1 MKRFK
6 HIEFYVGLVGASA
19 VFLVLENLTHWEFLF
34 HVAAIPLEILFAV
47 FIVERFLELREAKEK
62 RRQLMF
68 IKSHLFRSDM
78 RPLFLADL
86 AALKSPDI
94 TVEKVRRASL
104 DELRELRRQAE
115 TVEFKSLEAM
125 EPVIMEYVRAE
136 PVWHGFKERAITYN
150 FESIFQDMIGILH
163 FTGDVKLFKENFPQR
178 LFVHEAAKRPELLAR
193 ARKILTDGIH
203 SFLDYA
209 VELKEKQPVMFEEMM
224 ADYELST
231 QLREAE

>member
-125 EPVIMEYVRAE
+125 EPVIIEYVRAE

>member
-78 RPLFLADL
+78 RPLFLADF
-86 AALKSPDI
+86 AALKTP
-94 TVEKVRRASL
+94 
-104 DELRELRRQAE
+104 
-115 TVEFKSLEAM
+115 EA
-125 EPVIMEYVRAE
+125 PI
-136 PVWHGFKERAITYN
+136 
-150 FESIFQDMIGILH
+150 
-163 FTGDVKLFKENFPQR
+163 
-178 LFVHEAAKRPELLAR
+178 RP
-193 ARKILTDGIH
+193 T
-203 SFLDYA
+203 
-209 VELKEKQPVMFEEMM
+209 
-224 ADYELST
+224 
-231 QLREAE
+231 

>member
-6 HIEFYVGLVGASA
+6 HIEFYVGLIGASG
-19 VFLVLENLTHWEFLF
+19 VFLVLEHLTHWEFLL
-34 HVAAIPLEILFAV
+34 HLAAIPLEILIAV
-47 FIVERFLELREAKEK
+47 FVVESFLEQREIKEK

-78 RPLFLADL
+78 RPLFLADF
-86 AALKSPDI
+86 AALKSPDL
-94 TVEKVRRASL
+94 TFEKIRRASL
-104 DELRELRRQAE
+104 DELHEMRRQAE

-125 EPVIMEYVRAE
+125 EPVIMEYVKAE

-163 FTGDVKLFKENFPQR
+163 FTGDVKLLKEKFPHR

-193 ARKILTDGIH
+193 ARKIVADGIR

-209 VELKEKQPVMFEEMM
+209 AELKEKQPVMFDEMM

>member
-19 VFLVLENLTHWEFLF
+19 VFLVLEHLTHWEFLF

-94 TVEKVRRASL
+94 TVEKIRRASL
-104 DELRELRRQAE
+104 DEIREMRRQAE

-125 EPVIMEYVRAE
+125 EPVIMEYVKAE

-193 ARKILTDGIH
+193 ARKILTGGIH

-209 VELKEKQPVMFEEMM
+209 LELKEKQPVMFEEMM

>member
-6 HIEFYVGLVGASA
+6 HIEFYVGLVGATA
-19 VFLVLENLTHWEFLF
+19 VFLVLEHLTHWEFLF

-47 FIVERFLELREAKEK
+47 FIVERFLELRETKEK

-78 RPLFLADL
+78 RPLFLADF
-86 AALKSPDI
+86 AALKSPALTMDKI
-94 TVEKVRRASL
+94 RTASIE
-104 DELRELRRQAE
+104 ELRDMRCQAE

-125 EPVIMEYVRAE
+125 EPVIMEYVKAE
-136 PVWHGFKERAITYN
+136 PVWHGFKERALTYN

-163 FTGDVKLFKENFPQR
+163 FTSDVKLFKERYPHR
-178 LFVHEAAKRPELLAR
+178 LFVHEAAKRPALLAR
-193 ARKILTDGIH
+193 ARKIMTSGIH
-203 SFLDYA
+203 SFIDYA

-224 ADYELST
+224 ADYELSA
-231 QLREAE
+231 QMREAE

>member
-19 VFLVLENLTHWEFLF
+19 VFLVLENLTQWEFLF

-125 EPVIMEYVRAE
+125 EPVIIEYVRAE